1 MAPKLRLGKGLDA
14 LLPLDDMPSIDDESS
29 FPGFPDADGDSFNA
43 DEEII
48 YIGGVADGAGGRT
61 GVAGTGP
68 VFIPLDKLSANP
80 SQPRKNF
87 DDEAL
92 RELADSIREHGVIQP
107 ILVEESGDGAYIIIA
122 GERRSRA
129 ARMAGLTEVPALIRS
144 YTDEQRMEI
153 SLVENI
159 QRADLNPVE
168 EAMAYRQLMDLTGL
182 SQDEV
187 AVRVG
192 KNRATVANTLRLLK
206 LPQAMLQALRDGGL
220 SPGHGRALLSVAD
233 PSARETLFREI
244 AGRGISVREAE
255 KRAGELNSPENRDKA
270 EAASPPDDEEK
281 AAPGKSRRDAEL
293 IAIEQQFIDALG
305 TKVTIDGSLKK
316 GKIHID
322 YYSMEDLDRLLEI
335 LKKPDF
341 PDSLSGAP
349 GGQRGE

>member
-1 MAPKLRLGKGLDA
+1 MDGDA
-14 LLPLDDMPSIDDESS
+14 NTGGNGADMP
-29 FPGFPDADGDSFNA
+29 A
-43 DEEII
+43 
-48 YIGGVADGAGGRT
+48 
-61 GVAGTGP
+61 AGTGP
-68 VFIPLDKLSANP
+68 AFIPLDKLNANP

-87 DDEAL
+87 DGEAL
-92 RELADSIREHGVIQP
+92 RELADSIRKHGVIQP
-107 ILVEESGDGAYIIIA
+107 LLVEEAGDGAYIIIA

-144 YTDEQRMEI
+144 YSDEQRMEI
-153 SLVENI
+153 SLIENI

-220 SPGHGRALLSVAD
+220 SPGHGRALLSIPD
-233 PSARETLFREI
+233 PLARETLFQEI
-244 AGRGISVREAE
+244 MSRGISVRDAE
-255 KRAGELNSPENRDKA
+255 KRAGQINSPETRA
-270 EAASPPDDEEK
+270 QPGGSPQKNGK
-281 AAPGKSRRDAEL
+281 AATGKPRRDAEL
-293 IAIEQQFIDALG
+293 ATLEQQFIDALG
-305 TKVTIDGSLKK
+305 TKVTIDGDLKK

-335 LKKPDF
+335 LKK
-341 PDSLSGAP
+341 SAGADP
-349 GGQRGE
+349 EPAAP

>member
-14 LLPLDDMPSIDDESS
+14 LLPMDEAPPSLDFPVSDAEGINGDGEVVTMDGGANAGGTGADMP
-29 FPGFPDADGDSFNA
+29 
-43 DEEII
+43 
-48 YIGGVADGAGGRT
+48 
-61 GVAGTGP
+61 VAGTGP

-87 DDEAL
+87 DAEAL
-92 RELADSIREHGVIQP
+92 RDLADSIREHGVIQP
-107 ILVEESGDGAYIIIA
+107 LLVEEAGDGAYIIIA

-153 SLVENI
+153 SLIENI

-168 EAMAYRQLMDLTGL
+168 EATAYRQLMDLTGL

-220 SPGHGRALLSVAD
+220 SPGHGRALLSITD
-233 PSARETLFREI
+233 PLARETLFREI
-244 AGRGISVREAE
+244 MSRGISVREAE
-255 KRAGELNSPENRDKA
+255 KRAGQINSPETRVQSGGSPKAGDKA
-270 EAASPPDDEEK
+270 AL
-281 AAPGKSRRDAEL
+281 GKPRRDAEL
-293 IAIEQQFIDALG
+293 AAIEQQFIDVLG
-305 TKVTIDGSLKK
+305 TKVTIDGGLKK

-335 LKKPDF
+335 LKKPEGAG
-341 PDSLSGAP
+341 SGSAAP
-349 GGQRGE
+349 MDV